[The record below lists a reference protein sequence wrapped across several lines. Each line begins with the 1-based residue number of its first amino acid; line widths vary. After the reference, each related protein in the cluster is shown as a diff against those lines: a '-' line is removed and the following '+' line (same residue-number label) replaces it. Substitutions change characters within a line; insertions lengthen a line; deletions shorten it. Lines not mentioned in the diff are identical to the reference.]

1 MNSPQTIQTQQSQ
14 YTFPAP
20 TIPPAVFEMTFEE
33 IVQLFGDL
41 TQLITTLQSVLET
54 GQNHLPTIEIDD

>member
-1 MNSPQTIQTQQSQ
+1 
-14 YTFPAP
+14 
-20 TIPPAVFEMTFEE
+20 MTFEE

-41 TQLITTLQSVLET
+41 NQLITTLQSVPEI